1 MRADSETADV
11 DQLDFDILTRLEA
24 GESWF
29 RPAGPT
35 ENARALFAE
44 TVERLLKLRARG
56 WVRFP
61 DGRIARSEQGA
72 YLMVGPCDL
81 TEAGRRALA
90 DDRRLGP
97 RG

>member
-1 MRADSETADV
+1 M
-11 DQLDFDILTRLEA
+11 DQLDFDTLSRLEA
-24 GESWF
+24 GESVF
-29 RPAGPT
+29 RPT
-35 ENARALFAE
+35 ARSDDAREQFAI
-44 TVERLLKLRARG
+44 TVERLLQLRARG

-61 DGRIARSEQGA
+61 DGRIARNEQGA

-97 RG
+97 RA

>member
-1 MRADSETADV
+1 M
-11 DQLDFDILTRLEA
+11 DQIEFDLLRRLEA
-24 GESWF
+24 GESVF
-29 RPAGPT
+29 RPAGQT
-35 ENARALFAE
+35 EDAREVFAQ
-44 TVERLLKLRARG
+44 TVEQLVQLRARG

-61 DGRIARSEQGA
+61 DGRIARNEQGA

-97 RG
+97 RPPAAS